1 MITGNKLDIF
11 NSLRID
17 TNLPKFNKELNKS
30 SNNYFLNG
38 ENTFATNG
46 INRGDNGITIDQKH
60 IIREFRKSSI
70 DYLSYLKS
78 HLDSG
83 ENIPILTKAKYYA
96 FIYFTSLF
104 VKSRSKEI
112 VTKYEYT
119 IEEFF
124 KTIKDSKLEITKT
137 KDILEKYEKVLL
149 EAQKNGQTS
158 LVEKLLKLKD
168 VISSETLLIEKG
180 ATKYVT
186 EEQVVK
192 LHKSTDKSKNLKLTY
207 IDNYIRVIPSEV
219 IKLKDIANDMMVF
232 DNYVI
237 LHYDPMNNS
246 TDLTEKQKVEE
257 EKKKDPILFGV
268 IQNSRKLYFIGDWT
282 DEFCDLTLDKMM
294 EIISDKGLDINNK
307 SVISYINKI

>member
-1 MITGNKLDIF
+1 M
-11 NSLRID
+11 
-17 TNLPKFNKELNKS
+17 EL
-30 SNNYFLNG
+30 
-38 ENTFATNG
+38 
-46 INRGDNGITIDQKH
+46 
-60 IIREFRKSSI
+60 
-70 DYLSYLKS
+70 
-78 HLDSG
+78 
-83 ENIPILTKAKYYA
+83 PILTKAKYYL

-104 VKSRSKEI
+104 VKSRSKEVI
-112 VTKYEYT
+112 VKYEYT

-158 LVEKLLKLKD
+158 LVEKLLKLKN

-192 LHKSTDKSKNLKLTY
+192 LYKATDKSKNLKLTY

-246 TDLTEKQKVEE
+246 TDLTEKQKEE
-257 EKKKDPILFGV
+257 VEKKKDPIMFGV